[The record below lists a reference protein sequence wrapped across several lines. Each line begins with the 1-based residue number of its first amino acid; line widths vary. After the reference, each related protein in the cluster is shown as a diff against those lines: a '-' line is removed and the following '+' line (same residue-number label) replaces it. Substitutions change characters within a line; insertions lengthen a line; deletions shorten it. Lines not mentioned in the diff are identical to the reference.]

1 MNANVFRAFY
11 FIVALLHI
19 AAIIFIPNNNSI
31 IAASKLML
39 MPVLIFWVFSSLRL
53 QKNSSRLYLLL
64 LALVF
69 SLLGDFFLLDLIP
82 GINSFILGL
91 SSFLLAHISYTLL
104 FTNSIKDLYH
114 CFRVPVVVLSIFIL
128 LWAATVMYFLIPKL
142 SDMLVPVSFYV
153 LVIVLMVLSAISRY
167 RRVSRQV
174 FYLVAAGAIS
184 FLFSD
189 MVIAI
194 NKFGSTIAHERI
206 IVMSSYIL
214 AQYLITEGILQQYQN
229 EQ

>member
-1 MNANVFRAFY
+1 MNAIVFRAFY

-19 AAIIFIPNNNSI
+19 AAIIFLPNNDSI

-39 MPVLIFWVFSSLRL
+39 MPVLIFWVLSSLRL
-53 QKNSSRLYLLL
+53 QENSSRLYLLL

-69 SLLGDFFLLDLIP
+69 SLLGDFFLLDIIP

-114 CFRVPVVVLSIFIL
+114 CFRAPVVGLSIFML
-128 LWAATVMYFLIPKL
+128 LWAAAVMYFLIPKL

-153 LVIVLMVLSAISRY
+153 LVIVLMVLSAISRF

-214 AQYLITEGILQQYQN
+214 AQYLITEGILQQKQN